1 MVHLILKVPAAVF
14 DHDSD
19 FQSLR
24 ETHLDD
30 WIVLSRVD

>member
-1 MVHLILKVPAAVF
+1 MVYPIIKVPAAVF
-14 DHDSD
+14 DHDLD